1 MLFASQILKIILAP
15 FSLLYGLIIRFRN
28 FLYDKKYLK
37 SVRFD
42 FPIIAIGNL
51 TVGGTGKTPH
61 TEYLLKLL
69 GSNYKT
75 TVLSRGYK
83 RKSKGYHIATETDD
97 ANMLGDEPLLLKKK
111 YPFAEVCVAE
121 DRLFAI
127 PQIINDLPETQVILM
142 DDAFQHRAVSP
153 SLSILLT
160 TYNNP
165 YYNDMLLPA
174 GRLREYSSAAA
185 RADFIVVTKCP
196 EDIAAAT
203 KQEIIKNIQP
213 EKHQKVFFSYL
224 HYGTPYNLMNP
235 NERLPLHKNQ
245 DVYIF
250 CGIANTDE
258 LESYVASK
266 VNRSWLRQ
274 YSDHHYYDRYD
285 LETISESFNNIESNS
300 KILLTTEKD
309 AARLYEH
316 REWFIQK
323 KLSIF
328 ALPVEV
334 RFFEQDQQLFN
345 QEILT
350 YLYTVTNA
358 THGKPDSEN

>member
-1 MLFASQILKIILAP
+1 MLFANSIFRILLLP
-15 FSLLYGLIIRFRN
+15 FSFLYGLTLRFRN

-42 FPIIAIGNL
+42 FPVIAIGNL
-51 TVGGTGKTPH
+51 SVGGTGKTPH

-69 GSNYKT
+69 SNQYKT

-83 RKSKGYHIATETDD
+83 RKSKGFHIATENDD
-97 ANMLGDEPLLLKKK
+97 ARVLGDEPLLLKKK
-111 YPFAEVCVAE
+111 YPFANVCVAE

-127 PQIINDLPETQVILM
+127 PQIISDLPETQVILM
-142 DDAFQHRAVSP
+142 DDAFQHRAVTP

-160 TYNNP
+160 TYSNP
-165 YYNDMLLPA
+165 YFSDMLLPA
-174 GRLREYSSAAA
+174 GRLREYTSAAT

-196 EDIAAAT
+196 ESISAAT
-203 KQEIIKNIQP
+203 KNEIVKKIQP

-224 HYGTPYNLMNP
+224 HYGTPYNLLNP
-235 NERLPLHKNQ
+235 AERLPFSNKQ

-250 CGIANTDE
+250 CGIANTEE
-258 LESYVASK
+258 LKSYVEAQ
-266 VNRSWLRQ
+266 VNRCWLRE
-274 YSDHHYYDRYD
+274 YIDHHYYDRYD
-285 LETISESFNNIESNS
+285 LETISESFNNIESEN

-309 AARLYEH
+309 AARLFEH

-334 RFFEQDQQLFN
+334 RFFEHDQQVFN
-345 QEILT
+345 QEILN
-350 YLYTVTNA
+350 YLHTVI
-358 THGKPDSEN
+358 KPN

>member
-1 MLFASQILKIILAP
+1 MSLASQMLKIILAP
-15 FSLLYGLIIRFRN
+15 FSWLYGLIIRFRN
-28 FLYDKKYLK
+28 YLYNKKYLK

-51 TVGGTGKTPH
+51 SVGGTGKTPH

-69 GSNYKT
+69 GSRYKT

-83 RKSKGYHIATETDD
+83 RKSSGYRIAAETDD

-111 YPFAEVCVAE
+111 YPFADVCVSE

-142 DDAFQHRAVSP
+142 DDAFQHRAVTP

-160 TYNNP
+160 TFSNP
-165 YYNDMLLPA
+165 YFSDMLLPA
-174 GRLREYSSAAA
+174 GRLREYASAAT
-185 RADFIVVTKCP
+185 RADFIVVSKCL
-196 EDIAAAT
+196 ENISEVQ
-203 KQEIIKNIQP
+203 KKYFIENIQP

-235 NERLPLHKNQ
+235 NERLPFSKNQ

-258 LESYVASK
+258 LKHYVEAQ
-266 VNRSWLRQ
+266 VNRCWLRE
-274 YSDHHYYDRYD
+274 YNDHHYFDRYD
-285 LETISESFNNIESNS
+285 LETISESFNNIESDN

-309 AARLYEH
+309 AARLFEH

-334 RFFEQDQQLFN
+334 RFFEQDKHIFDH
-345 QEILT
+345 EILN
-350 YLYTVTNA
+350 YLQAVI
-358 THGKPDSEN
+358 KPN

>member
-1 MLFASQILKIILAP
+1 MKLASQMLKIILSP
-15 FSLLYGLIIRFRN
+15 LSLLYGSIIRFRN

-37 SVRFD
+37 TVRFD

-51 TVGGTGKTPH
+51 SVGGTGKTPH

-69 GSNYKT
+69 GNNYKT

-83 RKSKGYHIATETDD
+83 RKSKGYHIATENDD

-111 YPFAEVCVAE
+111 YPFAQVCVAE

-142 DDAFQHRAVSP
+142 DDAFQHRAVTP

-160 TYNNP
+160 TYSNP

-174 GRLREYSSAAA
+174 GRLREYASGAS
-185 RADFIVVTKCP
+185 RADFIVITKCP
-196 EDIAAAT
+196 PNLSPTEKNT
-203 KQEIIKNIQP
+203 LLKNIQP
-213 EKHQKVFFSYL
+213 EKHQKVFCSYL
-224 HYGTPYNLMNP
+224 LYGTPYNLLNP
-235 NERLPLHKNQ
+235 SERLPLSKNQ

-258 LESYVASK
+258 LKTYVESK
-266 VNRSWLRQ
+266 VNRCWLRD
-274 YSDHHYYDRYD
+274 YNDHHYFDRYD
-285 LETISESFNNIESNS
+285 LETISESFSNIESGN

-316 REWFIQK
+316 RQWFIQK

-334 RFFEQDQQLFN
+334 RLFEPDQQVFN
-345 QEILT
+345 QEILN
-350 YLYTVTNA
+350 YLHTVINPINGT
-358 THGKPDSEN
+358 PDRED